1 LNTEVK
7 QILSQNML
15 LEGCLKNDRYAQE
28 QLYSLLAPKM
38 FIVCQRYCNS
48 KQDAEEIL
56 QEGFIKVF
64 SCLHQFKNEG
74 SFEGWVRKVMVNCA
88 LQKYRSKPVLYAVPH
103 NGIEE
108 IEFITPEITTGSIAT
123 KELLGMINSL
133 SPSYKMVFNLYVFEG
148 LKHKE
153 IADLLNIA
161 EGTSKSNL
169 SDARKI
175 LQKMVTNSLKVATQN
190 INYL

>member
-1 LNTEVK
+1 
-7 QILSQNML
+7 ML
-15 LEGCLKNDRYAQE
+15 LEGCLQNDRYSQE
-28 QLYSLLAPKM
+28 QLYKLLAPKM
-38 FIVCQRYCNS
+38 FVVCQRYCNS
-48 KQDAEEIL
+48 KEDAEEIL

-64 SCLHQFKNEG
+64 SCLNQFKNEG
-74 SFEGWVRKVMVNCA
+74 SFEGWVRKIMVNCA
-88 LQKYRSKPVLYAVPH
+88 LQKYRSKPALYAVPH
-103 NGIEE
+103 NHMEE
-108 IEFITPEITTGSIAT
+108 INFAIPEITTGSIAT

-175 LQKMVTNSLKVATQN
+175 LQKMVTNSLKVATKN